1 MASRCFEDQATQ
13 TDDDDD
19 DEGEDDD
26 GSEKCG
32 LMKATQVNLQFVKK
46 TNRAENENV
55 VSEQFNHD

>member
-32 LMKATQVNLQFVKK
+32 LMKATQVNLYQFVRK
-46 TNRAENENV
+46 TNGAENENV
-55 VSEQFNHD
+55 VSKK

>member
-1 MASRCFEDQATQ
+1 MGVASRCFEDQATQ

-32 LMKATQVNLQFVKK
+32 LMKATQVN
-46 TNRAENENV
+46 R
-55 VSEQFNHD
+55 